1 MQRSFIYNVVSFC
14 MVGISLYALAH
25 LYTILSADPIIKHTK
40 KCKYC
45 KQRINEK
52 VVSTSLSLVILL
64 ANAALVH
71 PMHKL
76 HELARW
82 PRGARVLRCR
92 VRP

>member
-52 VVSTSLSLVILL
+52 VVYPNPFPCHL
-64 ANAALVH
+64 A
-71 PMHKL
+71 
-76 HELARW
+76 
-82 PRGARVLRCR
+82 C
-92 VRP
+92 